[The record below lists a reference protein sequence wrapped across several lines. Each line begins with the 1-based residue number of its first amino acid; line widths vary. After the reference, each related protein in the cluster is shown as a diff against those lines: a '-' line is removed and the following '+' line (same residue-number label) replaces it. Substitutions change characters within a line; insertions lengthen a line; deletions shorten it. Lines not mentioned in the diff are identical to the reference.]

1 MKLALGD
8 RNHGSGADPAM
19 REFLRTELKLARY
32 RDRMVQVQ
40 DLQYDLS
47 DAITQRSSREI
58 VEASEK
64 IKALLQEDLDYWIKQ
79 KIDDAIGYGKS
90 SVNYSSALAE
100 DAKKQDF
107 AAAMATYKKLQSTC
121 RSCHDAHPEKRAKSK
136 LDQSYLFDLRTSDIG

>member
-1 MKLALGD
+1 MKSALAIGITMVALTLHA
-8 RNHGSGADPAM
+8 RVLADG
-19 REFLRTELKLARY
+19 TEAGKY

-47 DAITQRSSREI
+47 DAITQKSSGKAI
-58 VEASEK
+58 EASEK
-64 IKALLQEDLDYWIKQ
+64 IRVLLQEDLDYWIKQ

-107 AAAMATYKKLQSTC
+107 AAAMATYNKLQSTC
-121 RSCHDAHPEKRAKSK
+121 RSCHDAHPEKRAKAN
-136 LDQSYLFDLRTSDIG
+136 